1 MKVISKFT
9 LIASLL
15 MAVTGLSFA
24 QSKKQSQRDKFVAEA
39 KKYVGFP
46 YEYGSVGPNTFDCSG
61 YVYYTAREA
70 VGVQLPRT
78 AKAIY
83 NFVTQ
88 ISDNE
93 KEPGDL
99 LFFKTTSSGSISHIG
114 IYIGNNQ
121 FISAISDGPNTGVIV
136 SSLNQD
142 YWKGKYV
149 AAGQFLSSGR
159 QRSDPE
165 GIGQNSK
172 EGQNRNEEN
181 SGKTGSE
188 ENNQFIAKESSGI
201 EGETGTKESSAT
213 EEKKENRASG
223 AGKETKDFTQKINFD
238 TSLFFDWSLITP
250 RQFIFK
256 YRGIDALFH
265 ASYETSVLEPGL
277 GIGLRFNTGLD
288 VFQMPL
294 ILSLTVN
301 DYVRFYAGPVFTFGT
316 PTLIDTDMTIKG
328 SVFPGIIGAS
338 VSTPKLKIM
347 DVGIQAVQDISW
359 TVYNN
364 AGGSAL
370 NFTDSVAAGFVMY
383 TGIRV
388 SFPLSTFIRKESSI
402 KL

>member
-1 MKVISKFT
+1 MKVFSKFT

-39 KKYVGFP
+39 KKYVGCP

-142 YWKGKYV
+142 YWKGKYI

-188 ENNQFIAKESSGI
+188 ENNQFIAKESSGA
-201 EGETGTKESSAT
+201 E
-213 EEKKENRASG
+213 
-223 AGKETKDFTQKINFD
+223 KETKDFTQKINFD

>member
-39 KKYVGFP
+39 KKYVGCP

-188 ENNQFIAKESSGI
+188 ENNQFIAKESSGT
-201 EGETGTKESSAT
+201 EG
-213 EEKKENRASG
+213 
-223 AGKETKDFTQKINFD
+223 ETKDFTQKINFD

-288 VFQMPL
+288 VFQMPV

>member
-15 MAVTGLSFA
+15 MVVTGLSFA

-39 KKYVGFP
+39 KKYVGCP

-181 SGKTGSE
+181 SEKTGSE
-188 ENNQFIAKESSGI
+188 ENNQFIAKESSG
-201 EGETGTKESSAT
+201 T
-213 EEKKENRASG
+213 E
-223 AGKETKDFTQKINFD
+223 KETKDFTQKINFD

-288 VFQMPL
+288 VFQIPL

-301 DYVRFYAGPVFTFGT
+301 EYFRFYAGPVFTFGT

>member
-39 KKYVGFP
+39 KKYVGCP

-188 ENNQFIAKESSGI
+188 ENNQFIAKESSGT
-201 EGETGTKESSAT
+201 EG
-213 EEKKENRASG
+213 
-223 AGKETKDFTQKINFD
+223 ETKDFTQKINFD

-277 GIGLRFNTGLD
+277 GIRLRFNTGLD

-301 DYVRFYAGPVFTFGT
+301 DYFRFYAGPVFTFGT

>member
-15 MAVTGLSFA
+15 MVVTGLSFA

-39 KKYVGFP
+39 KKYVGYP

-99 LFFKTTSSGSISHIG
+99 LFFKTTSSSSISHIG

-188 ENNQFIAKESSGI
+188 ENNQFIAKESSGT
-201 EGETGTKESSAT
+201 EG
-213 EEKKENRASG
+213 
-223 AGKETKDFTQKINFD
+223 ETKDFTQKINFD

-301 DYVRFYAGPVFTFGT
+301 DYFRFYAGPVFTFGT